1 MINVIRWLSL
11 YIAIVLSACGQ
22 VSEEKP
28 TEPQGINDNTNP
40 VQDQTAARRFGGISL
55 NMPADVLVAHPKS
68 NARREAYFGDLHV
81 HTIESDDAQGKLDQE
96 R

>member
-11 YIAIVLSACGQ
+11 SIAIVLSACGQ

-28 TEPQGINDNTNP
+28 TETQGINDNTNP

-68 NARREAYFGDLHV
+68 NARREAYSVSYTHLTLP
-81 HTIESDDAQGKLDQE
+81 TIYSV
-96 R
+96 